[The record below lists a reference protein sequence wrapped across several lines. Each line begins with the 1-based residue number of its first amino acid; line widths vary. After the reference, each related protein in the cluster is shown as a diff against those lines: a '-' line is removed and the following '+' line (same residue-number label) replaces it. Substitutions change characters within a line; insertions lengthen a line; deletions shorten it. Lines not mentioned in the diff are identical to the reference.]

1 VQKIDELNSCTLIF
15 LRADQLTN
23 KANLWYTKEDHKNKT
38 FPLLSIIP
46 ILITRGKIMK
56 NKIFPLLITPIL
68 IAALS
73 MVSCGGSSG
82 GSTPATDA
90 VSINDLDGSTDV
102 ARDATFIYT
111 FSEAINTST
120 VTDTTFFLVE
130 GEASSPPE
138 DGGEVMPSIKASE
151 ASIDI
156 QTCDAQ
162 YALPATVACS
172 TSTACTI
179 TPSSELNY
187 NLLYTICILDDIQLA
202 SGTAF
207 EGLQAV
213 FTSVASDTA
222 FTAPAPEVLTF
233 AAYSSN
239 NANAGFAVSSDAY
252 LINWST
258 GKFYKRG
265 STEFGLYYTSAA
277 DTIDLL
283 QTFSTEVLD
292 ANAHIISGLKDDGNL
307 CQVPSGDY
315 YNCATTETWVYNPDE
330 NTLVQGA
337 AVNNAR
343 DVAASGVV
351 DGKIYI
357 LGGWDPN
364 PDDDNL
370 SSVEVYDGTTWS
382 EVTYTGRFTAVR
394 SPAYATVGKK
404 IYVMGGCVSPL
415 GCQQTLVQIF
425 DTETNS
431 FSSGA
436 DMSLAGRHF
445 SGQHAVTR
453 QNRYIYV
460 YGGATDMSEI
470 KFDYVAVYDTEA
482 NEWQTLTNTMT
493 EERKSCGSV
502 MIDDE
507 LYVSGGGPDS
517 TEVGTFTAVP

>member
-1 VQKIDELNSCTLIF
+1 M
-15 LRADQLTN
+15 
-23 KANLWYTKEDHKNKT
+23 KNKT
-38 FPLLSIIP
+38 FPLLII
-46 ILITRGKIMK
+46 
-56 NKIFPLLITPIL
+56 PIL

-73 MVSCGGSSG
+73 IVSCGGGSGSSG
-82 GSTPATDA
+82 GSTIPEDA
-90 VSINDLDGSTDV
+90 VSVNDLDGSTDV
-102 ARDATFIYT
+102 ARDATFVYT
-111 FSEAINTST
+111 FSEAVTTST
-120 VTDTTFFLVE
+120 VTDTTFFMVE
-130 GEASSPPE
+130 GEPTDLPE
-138 DGGEVMPSIKASE
+138 DGGEVLPSIK

-162 YALPATVACS
+162 YALSATVECP
-172 TSTACTI
+172 TSTACTLA
-179 TPSSELNY
+179 PSSEFNY
-187 NLLYTICILDDIQLA
+187 NMQYTICLLDDIQLV

-207 EGLQAV
+207 EGLQA
-213 FTSVASDTA
+213 A
-222 FTAPAPEVLTF
+222 FTTVGSDAAFTGPAPEDLTF

-239 NANAGFAVSSDAY
+239 NANAGFAVSSNAY
-252 LINWST
+252 LINWSS
-258 GKFYKRG
+258 GLFYKRG
-265 STEFGLYYTSAA
+265 ATEFALYYTSAA

-292 ANAHIISGLKDDGNL
+292 AKANIISGLKDDGNL
-307 CQVPSGDY
+307 CEVPSGGF
-315 YNCATTETWVYNPDE
+315 YNCATTETWVYNPDG

-337 AVNNAR
+337 PVNNAR

-394 SPAYATVGKK
+394 SPAFATVGTK
-404 IYVMGGCVSPL
+404 IYIMGGCVSPL

-460 YGGATDMSEI
+460 YGGATDMSET
-470 KFDYVAVYDTEA
+470 KFDDVAVYDTQA

-502 MIDDE
+502 MLDDK
-507 LYVSGGGPDS
+507 LYVSGGGPTS